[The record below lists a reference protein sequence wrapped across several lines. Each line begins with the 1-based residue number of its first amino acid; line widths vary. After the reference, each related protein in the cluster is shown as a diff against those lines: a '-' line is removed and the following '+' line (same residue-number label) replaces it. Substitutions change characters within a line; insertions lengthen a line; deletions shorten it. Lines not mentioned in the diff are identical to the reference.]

1 MDQHHGDQ
9 DVDEA
14 ELTARTI
21 LPNKRKGEMF
31 GIVEK
36 LSGASRLNV
45 MCEDG
50 FTRSAR
56 IPGKMKKRMWI
67 REGDLVIVKPWPF
80 QNEKADVVYRY
91 TQTQANYLSRSKL
104 LPDVINI
111 FK

>member
-1 MDQHHGDQ
+1 
-9 DVDEA
+9 
-14 ELTARTI
+14 
-21 LPNKRKGEMF
+21 MF

-50 FTRSAR
+50 FTRSSR

-91 TQTQANYLSRSKL
+91 TQTQANYLSRNRL